1 MYGSGRRHL
10 LATRP
15 ELVLGILLPLLLRV
29 LPRLHPALAGT
40 VGWPVCDCQTAA
52 SALSPSHSH
61 IPEQAS
67 CASELLRSVLQSF
80 PFFNSPHR
88 PPNPRPAFSWPGD
101 MFKQPPPLSDFL
113 LLPPVK
119 LDGISLTSLCHSW
132 LGSLLEGP
140 TAIPSRPTNRF
151 LAGNPPQTQ

>member
-1 MYGSGRRHL
+1 MGADTSW
-10 LATRP
+10 RP
-15 ELVLGILLPLLLRV
+15 ALELVLRILLPLLLRV
-29 LPRLHPALAGT
+29 LPRLHPALAEA
-40 VGWPVCDCQTAA
+40 VRWPVCDCQTAA

-80 PFFNSPHR
+80 LFFNSPHH

-101 MFKQPPPLSDFL
+101 MFKQPPPLSAFL
-113 LLPPVK
+113 LLPPGK
-119 LDGISLTSLCHSW
+119 LDGISLTSLGHSG
-132 LGSLLEGP
+132 LASLLEGP
-140 TAIPSRPTNRF
+140 TAIPSRPTKRF